1 MRTVAGTSRLDV
13 SVRLQYNGRSVDYA
27 FLSSRRINEG
37 GRREV
42 VKVLVW
48 DAEDATTGL
57 QSIISSG

>member
-1 MRTVAGTSRLDV
+1 MAGTSRLDV

-27 FLSSRRINEG
+27 FLSSRHQG